1 MGSSK
6 YLAATSYLTSNS
18 GVQSST
24 SGLDSMCVPSTFIRR
39 TSVFPLSLLPPLP
52 INVLLLLLLLCPT
65 HQIISRLNVY
75 TSRWWVGGCCLPACH
90 QTYNVYRR
98 HPCSH
103 ALYHGA
109 GDQQQQQQQRL
120 NRNKEHVPRSAI
132 QVDYTLLSLS
142 VNCCPGTLL
151 FLPGGFSRALTLHS
165 RSIYIYIYVYS
176 FDGPGR
182 GSR

>member
-18 GVQSST
+18 GVQGST

-39 TSVFPLSLLPPLP
+39 TPVFPLSLLPPLP
-52 INVLLLLLLLCPT
+52 INILLLLLLLGPT

-109 GDQQQQQQQRL
+109 GDQQQRL

-142 VNCCPGTLL
+142 LLIVARVLCC
-151 FLPGGFSRALTLHS
+151 SYRAASHGL
-165 RSIYIYIYVYS
+165 
-176 FDGPGR
+176 
-182 GSR
+182 